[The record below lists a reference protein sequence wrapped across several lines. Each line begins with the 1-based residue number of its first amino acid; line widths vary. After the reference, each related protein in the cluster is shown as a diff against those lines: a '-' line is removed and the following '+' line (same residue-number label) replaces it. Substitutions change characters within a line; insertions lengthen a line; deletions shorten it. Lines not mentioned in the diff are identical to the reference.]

1 MSNESSPYLVRGDV
15 VPGPGTHSHNRV
27 RRIPPPPVRRSNLL
41 GLRIVLLVLG
51 VLATGYYGYS
61 LANERVYQAYE
72 NWSFDQQI
80 AGRSRVS
87 FADYLREQTPFGFV
101 VGQKEASSAEKVA
114 QESPKSQPAIAPP
127 HGSILGRVEISRL
140 NISAMVREG
149 VDAATLS
156 RAVGH
161 IPSTAL
167 AGQSGNFAIAAHRD
181 TLFRALKNIQ
191 IGDEVE
197 FQSPAGKYAY
207 RVIGTQIVRPSDVSV
222 LRADGGPKLVQE
234 VASRPSRLLTMIT
247 CYPFNYIGSA
257 PQRFIVQAAEVDQ
270 PPAPVHVNAAKIAR
284 PLAVPRAIRHSAR
297 ISVAS
302 QRGISRTAQ
311 MPAPRIEAQ
320 RKPKKPGFW
329 HRLFRVT

>member
-1 MSNESSPYLVRGDV
+1 MPNESSPYLVRGELISE
-15 VPGPGTHSHNRV
+15 PGTHSHNRF
-27 RRIPPPPVRRSNLL
+27 RRTAPPPARKSSLF

-51 VLATGYYGYS
+51 ILTTGYYCYS

-80 AGRSRVS
+80 AGRSEVT
-87 FADYLREQTPFGFV
+87 FADYLREQTPFGFL
-101 VGQKEASSAEKVA
+101 VGQKKVSPVEATAR
-114 QESPKSQPAIAPP
+114 ESPRSQPETVRPV

-149 VDAATLS
+149 VDTATLS

-161 IPSTAL
+161 VPSTAL

-197 FQSPAGKYAY
+197 FQSPTGKYAY
-207 RVIGTQIVRPSDVSV
+207 RVIATQIVRPSDVSV
-222 LRADGGPKLVQE
+222 LRADGGPRLLQE
-234 VASRPSRLLTMIT
+234 VANHPSRLLTMIT

-257 PQRFIVQAAEVDQ
+257 PQRFIVQAAQLDE
-270 PPAPVHVNAAKIAR
+270 PPAPVQVNAAKIAR
-284 PLAVPRAIRHSAR
+284 PLFASRAVRYRARAIKQ
-297 ISVAS
+297 
-302 QRGISRTAQ
+302 QRSTSGTAL

-329 HRLFRVT
+329 HRLFRVS